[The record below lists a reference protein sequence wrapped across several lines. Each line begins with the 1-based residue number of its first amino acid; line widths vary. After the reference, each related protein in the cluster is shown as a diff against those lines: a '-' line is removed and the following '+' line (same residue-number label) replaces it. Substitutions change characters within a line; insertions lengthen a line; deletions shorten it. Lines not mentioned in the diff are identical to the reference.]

1 MQKKSYL
8 CTMFWKCCICGC
20 VAVCLFTGC
29 SRRALHEAQAVVKA
43 ADSAR
48 AEGRMYGTEKAD
60 SIALAQ
66 AYHTLNNHP
75 LSPYT
80 LHRTPYT
87 FPFSS
92 FIFPLSSY
100 YVRACYHYGRL
111 LREKDDPVA
120 AMQCFINATH
130 ARSRDYHI
138 LGRVYSNMGSICH
151 LAGEFPLSYDM
162 YSRSADMFFEAGD
175 TVAYY
180 YLHNDMAYELA
191 EQGKKDSCL
200 VLTKNIR
207 SYFPKDS
214 IIIAYCYMTQAQA
227 CLRCQQYDS
236 VIYYAHQSKRYLF
249 TLPAST
255 LQLAQ
260 AYSLLGIKDSASYY
274 ADKVLKQTN
283 SILDRNNALYILTND
298 DQTKDI
304 DAVRQTGADRSD
316 TQKLLEIRQGK
327 LSQAVQL
334 LEQDLN
340 KKPDLRWIYTLV
352 GILLFT
358 IASVSFVIMWR
369 KRKQHKRPIFFQS
382 GAISANVGTSLF
394 FSLAVFIVFWT
405 NIDKA
410 VTFLV
415 VLAFSNQS
423 SLSFFLSLYVFL
435 SSSDII
441 LQSLE
446 ALALTFFGSKS
457 FSKPS
462 LSFSFK

>member
-1 MQKKSYL
+1 
-8 CTMFWKCCICGC
+8 
-20 VAVCLFTGC
+20 
-29 SRRALHEAQAVVKA
+29 
-43 ADSAR
+43 
-48 AEGRMYGTEKAD
+48 
-60 SIALAQ
+60 
-66 AYHTLNNHP
+66 
-75 LSPYT
+75 
-80 LHRTPYT
+80 
-87 FPFSS
+87 
-92 FIFPLSSY
+92 
-100 YVRACYHYGRL
+100 
-111 LREKDDPVA
+111 
-120 AMQCFINATH
+120 MQCFINATH

-138 LGRVYSNMGSICH
+138 LGRVYSKMGSICH

-369 KRKQHKRPIFFQS
+369 KRKQHKRLIQD
-382 GAISANVGTSLF
+382 IHIKEQMQTQ
-394 FSLAVFIVFWT
+394 LASH
-405 NIDKA
+405 ID
-410 VTFLV
+410 
-415 VLAFSNQS
+415 
-423 SLSFFLSLYVFL
+423 SLSDMQKSHQHQILA
-435 SSSDII
+435 DIEETCRLI
-441 LQSLE
+441 
-446 ALALTFFGSKS
+446 
-457 FSKPS
+457 
-462 LSFSFK
+462 